1 MGTRFFPGGKADG
14 SGGDVKYSP
23 PSSAE
28 VKSEWRYTATP
39 LIRLHG
45 VGMNFTILP
54 LFLFGSLILLTVV
67 IVKHGIF
74 WRGEKKI
81 FNASCKSLKLS
92 RCVTFSQNFIPL
104 ELQNRQPSVPKTC

>member
-23 PSSAE
+23 LSSAE
-28 VKSEWRYTATP
+28 VKNEWRYTATP

-54 LFLFGSLILLTVV
+54 LFLFGSLILLIVVTV
-67 IVKHGIF
+67 KLGIF
-74 WRGEKKI
+74 WRKKNI
-81 FNASCKSLKLS
+81 FNASCQSRKLS
-92 RCVTFSQNFIPL
+92 RRVTFSQNFITL
-104 ELQNRQPSVPKTC
+104 EL